1 MQTSCGA
8 RASLKPRGGLS
19 CWRSRS
25 PVASKQAHRRLKAA
39 QQQGTS
45 SNGGLSPLLPG
56 GLQLVLRVLRTSS
69 PKQSDCAISM
79 GRMLQQHVTCRSPCR
94 SAVHRSCCCFR
105 NRRQMPQLWQPSKDA
120 PCQHSPTHRFDAS
133 LLVDV
138 HHALIQAHVSTSD
151 AMHCHTLAM
160 RRLESNLLPK
170 FWSLGLPTAGTSLVL
185 TIG

>member
-1 MQTSCGA
+1 MQTFCGA
-8 RASLKPRGGLS
+8 RASLRPQGGLN

-25 PVASKQAHRRLKAA
+25 LVASKQAHRRLRAA

-56 GLQLVLRVLRTSS
+56 GLPLVPCVQRTSS
-69 PKQSDCAISM
+69 PKQSDGAISM
-79 GRMLQQHVTCRSPCR
+79 GRTLQQHVTCRSPCR

-105 NRRQMPQLWQPSKDA
+105 NRQQMPQLRQANKDA

-133 LLVDV
+133 FLLVDV

-160 RRLESNLLPK
+160 RRVESNLLPK
-170 FWSLGLPTAGTSLVL
+170 PWSLGLPTAGTS
-185 TIG
+185 